1 MKSDFLKKKERI
13 TQITNVIGDSN
24 INSAEMKK
32 GYIKEY
38 QDNFIPTNQI
48 IQMKWTKSNKDKL
61 SKLIQGEIKKL
72 IRR

>member
-1 MKSDFLKKKERI
+1 
-13 TQITNVIGDSN
+13 
-24 INSAEMKK
+24 MKK

-72 IRR
+72 IR